1 VASASK
7 AANVEIGTAA
17 GAAEAGELERTG
29 TSAANTDTAAMTPN
43 RRLKFESILPPYS
56 RLIKLQDHKPN

>member
-1 VASASK
+1 P
-7 AANVEIGTAA
+7 ANVVIAVVA
-17 GAAEAGELERTG
+17 GAADAGELESTG

-56 RLIKLQDHKPN
+56 